1 MSISGK
7 TVRHD
12 LKKLADR
19 TNRQRW
25 MTAGIVGAAILTAA
39 TGAQAGEGHWKHG
52 RGHYAPY
59 YVAVPPG
66 HVRYY
71 APPPVV
77 YAAPPMVVYPA
88 PVVYAPAYPVYDG
101 PASPSLNLGI
111 NIPLR

>member
-1 MSISGK
+1 MSIAGK
-7 TVRHD
+7 TARHD
-12 LKKLADR
+12 LKKLAER

-25 MTAGIVGAAILTAA
+25 MMAGIVGAAILTA
-39 TGAQAGEGHWKHG
+39 TTSAQAGEGRWKHG
-52 RGHYAPY
+52 HDHDAPY

-77 YAAPPMVVYPA
+77 YAPPMVVYPA

-101 PASPSLNLGI
+101 PVNPSLNLGI

>member
-1 MSISGK
+1 MSILG
-7 TVRHD
+7 TARHD
-12 LKKLADR
+12 LKKPAGK
-19 TNRQRW
+19 TNRQIW
-25 MTAGIVGAAILTAA
+25 MMAGIAGAAILTAA

-52 RGHYAPY
+52 RGHNAPY
-59 YVAVPPG
+59 YVVVPPG
-66 HVRYY
+66 QVGYY
-71 APPPVV
+71 APPVV